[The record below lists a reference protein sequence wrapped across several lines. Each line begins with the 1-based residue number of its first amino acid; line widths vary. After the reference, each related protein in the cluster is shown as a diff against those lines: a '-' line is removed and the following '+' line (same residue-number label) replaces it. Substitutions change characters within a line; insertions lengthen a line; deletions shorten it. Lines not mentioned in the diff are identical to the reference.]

1 MEITFTLT
9 DIESL
14 KRELT
19 RLLPDIKSSH
29 RVEAMARGL
38 GWDTNAALRAGLA
51 TRPMGRVPDQRPF
64 EQYLRDHGF
73 ADAPADTLLHAV
85 ARAKFPSEY
94 AAIQRVMEKNA
105 ELATWGYGLAGERSQ
120 PRAQRQAEFRQDR
133 EDMLTLE
140 RIGQFIRARAYLGL
154 FGKRQS
160 FNTKVSSYGLKH
172 RAENFHRDRGLDYS
186 YVSNGMLIAAA
197 LDLGFRVKP
206 TGINAVLN
214 IASKAGNAGPET
226 NAECSF
232 VPVPPGGR
240 KKAWSNLMI
249 SAINA
254 GLEQNLF
261 GLKAGD
267 NGWTGTRATYRFT
280 IGDGLPALATV
291 ADAGFGEL
299 VVNVLVNPR
308 GEAESS
314 IGVLAWPGFWAK
326 VSDAF
331 ASGWL
336 ERTKGSWL
344 QTGSKPMCYFRRDII
359 PTLAGISIKPK
370 GYEPTG
376 RFMM

>member
-1 MEITFTLT
+1 
-9 DIESL
+9 
-14 KRELT
+14 
-19 RLLPDIKSSH
+19 
-29 RVEAMARGL
+29 
-38 GWDTNAALRAGLA
+38 
-51 TRPMGRVPDQRPF
+51 
-64 EQYLRDHGF
+64 
-73 ADAPADTLLHAV
+73 
-85 ARAKFPSEY
+85 
-94 AAIQRVMEKNA
+94 
-105 ELATWGYGLAGERSQ
+105 
-120 PRAQRQAEFRQDR
+120 
-133 EDMLTLE
+133 
-140 RIGQFIRARAYLGL
+140 
-154 FGKRQS
+154 
-160 FNTKVSSYGLKH
+160 
-172 RAENFHRDRGLDYS
+172 
-186 YVSNGMLIAAA
+186 
-197 LDLGFRVKP
+197 
-206 TGINAVLN
+206 
-214 IASKAGNAGPET
+214 
-226 NAECSF
+226 
-232 VPVPPGGR
+232 
-240 KKAWSNLMI
+240 MI

-267 NGWTGTRATYRFT
+267 NGWTGTRVTYRFT

-291 ADAGFGEL
+291 AGAGFGEL

-370 GYEPTG
+370 GYEPLG